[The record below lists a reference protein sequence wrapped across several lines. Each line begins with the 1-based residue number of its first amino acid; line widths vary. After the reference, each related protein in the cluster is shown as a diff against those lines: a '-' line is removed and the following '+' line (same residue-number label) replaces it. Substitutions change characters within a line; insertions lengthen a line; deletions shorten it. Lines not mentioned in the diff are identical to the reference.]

1 MKNGRLHEQSV
12 SAADLALR
20 AGSGATRTNSRTY
33 REERI
38 VHLEVAADWQPE
50 LGSRPKHVCIRLRSE
65 CCSTKICARRLQ
77 WSGSV
82 SIRSKNGKNGR
93 VQFACGKRCKVKGWV
108 QKWWDDKLPCPRT

>member
-50 LGSRPKHVCIRLRSE
+50 LGSRPKHVTVYQKS
-65 CCSTKICARRLQ
+65 
-77 WSGSV
+77 
-82 SIRSKNGKNGR
+82 
-93 VQFACGKRCKVKGWV
+93 FAQNRC
-108 QKWWDDKLPCPRT
+108 